1 MDHTYTAKPILI
13 IGFAAVVYKNTNSK
27 CYNKSPPYQTHSSEY
42 ILPVQVT
49 WTKTHPPILS
59 YEIVA
64 WNNLPFRVWIS
75 PYLVPCTGHRAHDGQ
90 SQWLLSSQVQH
101 GVCFDTRLAH
111 GIQCRRECY
120 ELFRLDSATFFLIWT
135 LEKIALLVF
144 YNCCSL
150 I

>member
-64 WNNLPFRVWIS
+64 CALPEITYLSGFGYHHILCLVLVTVRMTANHNGFCPARYNTGYALTQDWLTEYSTAENVTNCSVWTQ
-75 PYLVPCTGHRAHDGQ
+75 PH
-90 SQWLLSSQVQH
+90 
-101 GVCFDTRLAH
+101 
-111 GIQCRRECY
+111 
-120 ELFRLDSATFFLIWT
+120 FF
-135 LEKIALLVF
+135 
-144 YNCCSL
+144 
-150 I
+150 